1 MFKKFFDSKHKSR
14 TLSYLIVLVLYLFIE
29 ILLKTGNVSN
39 LMQNLLVPI
48 CCYIVAAVALNLVVG
63 FSGNLS
69 LGQAGFM
76 SVGAFTAA
84 IASAYLSS
92 FINNG
97 VIVLILSTIIAGI
110 FAGIF
115 GLIVGIP
122 VLKLEG
128 DYLAIVTL
136 AFCQI
141 IKSVFNNLYVGLDG
155 GLKFAFI
162 NNDIELS
169 SSGVMIVKGATGAA
183 INSKLSSFTASVIL
197 VLVALFVIY
206 NVLYSKQGRAIM
218 ATRDNAIAAT
228 SVGIDTTKYKLLVFV
243 LSAILCGMAGSIYA
257 LNYSNITSAKFDFNA
272 SILILVYVVLGGL
285 GNINGTIISTI
296 ILLLLPELL
305 RGLSDYRMLI
315 YSVVLISM
323 MLIKNNKRIYNK
335 IKNIIGKIKN
345 ERIKN

>member
-1 MFKKFFDSKHKSR
+1 MFKLFDSKHKSR
-14 TLSYLIVLVLYLFIE
+14 TLSYLIVLVLYIIVE
-29 ILLKTGNVSN
+29 VLLKTGNVSY
-39 LMQNLLVPI
+39 LMQNLLVPT
-48 CCYIVAAVALNLVVG
+48 CCYIVAALSLNLVVG

-84 IASAYLSS
+84 IASAYLST

-97 VIVLILSTIIAGI
+97 IVLLILSTIIAGI
-110 FAGIF
+110 SAGIF

-122 VLKLEG
+122 ALKLEG

-141 IKSVFNNLYVGLDG
+141 IKSIFNNLYVAVDG

-162 NNDIELS
+162 NNNIDLS
-169 SSGVMIVKGATGAA
+169 ESGKLIIKGATGGVVV
-183 INSKLSSFTASVIL
+183 NKVSSFTVGV
-197 VLVALFVIY
+197 VLIIITLFVIY
-206 NVLYSKQGRAIM
+206 NILYSKHGRAIL
-218 ATRDNAIAAT
+218 ATRDNSIAAT
-228 SVGIDTTKYKLLVFV
+228 SIGVNITKYKLLVFV
-243 LSAILCGMAGSIYA
+243 VSAILCGMAGSIYA
-257 LNYSNITSAKFDFNA
+257 LNYSNITAAKFDYNT

-305 RGLSDYRMLI
+305 RALNDYRMLI
-315 YSVVLISM
+315 YSVVLIVM
-323 MLIKNNKRIYNK
+323 MLIKNNRKLSNHFNK
-335 IKNIIGKIKN
+335 IIGKIK
-345 ERIKN
+345 K

>member
-1 MFKKFFDSKHKSR
+1 MFKLFDSKHKSR
-14 TLSYLIVLVLYLFIE
+14 TLSYLIVLVLYIVVE
-29 ILLKTGNVSN
+29 VLLMTGNVSY
-39 LMQNLLVPI
+39 LMQNLLVPT
-48 CCYIVAAVALNLVVG
+48 CCYIVAALSLNLVVG

-84 IASAYLSS
+84 IASAYLST

-97 VIVLILSTIIAGI
+97 IVLLILSTIIAGI
-110 FAGIF
+110 SAGIF

-122 VLKLEG
+122 ALKLEG

-141 IKSVFNNLYVGLDG
+141 IKSIFNNLYVAVDG

-162 NNDIELS
+162 NNNIDLS
-169 SSGVMIVKGATGAA
+169 ESGKLIIKGATGGVVV
-183 INSKLSSFTASVIL
+183 NKVSSFTVGVIL
-197 VLVALFVIY
+197 IIITLFVIY
-206 NVLYSKQGRAIM
+206 NILYSKHGRAIL
-218 ATRDNAIAAT
+218 ATRDNSIAAT
-228 SVGIDTTKYKLLVFV
+228 SIGVNITKYKLLVFV
-243 LSAILCGMAGSIYA
+243 VSAILCGMAGSIYA
-257 LNYSNITSAKFDFNA
+257 LNYSNITAAKFDYNT

-305 RGLSDYRMLI
+305 RALNDYRMLI
-315 YSVVLISM
+315 YSVVLIVM
-323 MLIKNNKRIYNK
+323 MLIKNNRKLSNHFNK
-335 IKNIIGKIKN
+335 IIGKIK
-345 ERIKN
+345 K

>member
-1 MFKKFFDSKHKSR
+1 MFKIFDSKHRSR
-14 TLSYLIVLVLYLFIE
+14 TLSYLIVLVLYLIIE
-29 ILLKTGNVSN
+29 IMLKTGNISY

-48 CCYIVAAVALNLVVG
+48 CCYIVMALALNLVVG

-76 SVGAFTAA
+76 AVGAFTAA
-84 IASAYLSS
+84 VVSAYLST
-92 FINNG
+92 FISNG
-97 VIVLILSTIIAGI
+97 IVILIISTLFAGI

-141 IKSVFNNLYVGLDG
+141 IKSIFNNLYIAVDN
-155 GLKFAFI
+155 GLKFSFI
-162 NNDIELS
+162 NNNIELS
-169 SSGVMIVKGATGAA
+169 NTGEMIVKGATGSQ
-183 INSKLSSFTASVIL
+183 IVNKLSSFTAGTIL
-197 VLVALFVIY
+197 IIITLFVIY
-206 NVLYSKQGRAIM
+206 NILYSRHGRAIL
-218 ATRDNAIAAT
+218 ATRDNSIAAT
-228 SVGIDTTKYKLLVFV
+228 SIGINITKYKLLVFV

-257 LNYSNITSAKFDFNA
+257 LNYANITAAKFDYNT

-296 ILLLLPELL
+296 VLLLLPELL
-305 RGLSDYRMLI
+305 RSLNDYRMLI
-315 YSVVLISM
+315 YSIVLIAI
-323 MLIKNNKRIYNK
+323 MLIKNNKTLSEK
-335 IKNIIGKIKN
+335 IKKFIGKFK
-345 ERIKN
+345 K